1 MHRRLRQLH
10 SDQSGFSLP
19 ELLTAMVIGMIV
31 LLAAAFLLDNAVSKS
46 NEIADRQEANQR
58 GRLAMERVTR
68 DLRSQVCLK
77 DQRPITVAEDQQ
89 VSFYASLSTNPDT
102 ADLRTIRYDA
112 ATKKIVQDIVPGV
125 GTFPDL
131 TFPGPASQN
140 LLLEGA
146 QPAKDLGVDRPIFEY
161 YGYLAT
167 GTAGELQQLQPSP
180 SLSATDRQRIV
191 VIKVAFNTL
200 PTRTLARNTT
210 ARDSTTFE
218 SDVYVRLADPTKP
231 LDGPRCI

>member
-1 MHRRLRQLH
+1 
-10 SDQSGFSLP
+10 
-19 ELLTAMVIGMIV
+19 
-31 LLAAAFLLDNAVSKS
+31 
-46 NEIADRQEANQR
+46 
-58 GRLAMERVTR
+58 MERVTR

-77 DQRPITVAEDQQ
+77 DQRPITVAQDQQ

-112 ATKKIVQDIVPGV
+112 TTKKILQDIVPGV
-125 GTFPDL
+125 GAFPDL
-131 TFPGPASQN
+131 TFPGPGTSD

-146 QPAKDLGVDRPIFEY
+146 QPAKDAGVDRPMFRY
-161 YGYLAT
+161 YSYLT
-167 GTAGELQQLQPSP
+167 GGSGGALQQLTTP
-180 SLSATDRQRIV
+180 LTAADRQRVV
-191 VIKVAFNTL
+191 VIKIAFNTL
-200 PTRTLARNTT
+200 PTRTLANNST